1 MQNHHFRFGHA
12 AMRAIKSPHALVQLA
27 AGLWLATA
35 QPLAFSATMT
45 AEMNILGADNAR
57 ARPALAHKLQ
67 DNKSGFFQHESLYAF
82 AQDSQVTQLWFC
94 HSTTK
99 LGVQCVAAPVVVTA
113 TWVQEKVAVASHQ
126 VPPNKREISWAAERI
141 AAPAPP
147 HHSLGIQ
154 SNMLVMN
161 K

>member
-1 MQNHHFRFGHA
+1 MQNHHFHFGYA
-12 AMRAIKSPHALVQLA
+12 AQRAIKSARALVGLI
-27 AGLWLATA
+27 AGLSLAIA
-35 QPLAFSATMT
+35 SPMAFSATMS

-57 ARPALAHKLQ
+57 ARPTLAPKVL

-113 TWVQEKVAVASHQ
+113 TWVQEKVALATNQ
-126 VPPNKREISWAAERI
+126 PPPNKREISWAAERI
-141 AAPAPP
+141 TAPAPP

>member
-1 MQNHHFRFGHA
+1 MQNHHFYLRYA
-12 AMRAIKSPHALVQLA
+12 AKRAIKSLHALMELA
-27 AGLWLATA
+27 AGLLLATA
-35 QPLAFSATMT
+35 LPFAFSATMT

-57 ARPALAHKLQ
+57 AKPALAQKLQ

-113 TWVQEKVAVASHQ
+113 TWVQEKVALANNQ
-126 VPPNKREISWAAERI
+126 PPPNKREISWAAERI
-141 AAPAPP
+141 TAPASP

-161 K
+161 R

>member
-1 MQNHHFRFGHA
+1 MQNHHFHLRYA
-12 AMRAIKSPHALVQLA
+12 ANQAIKSARALAGVIAVLSLA
-27 AGLWLATA
+27 IAS
-35 QPLAFSATMT
+35 PMAFSAPMS
-45 AEMNILGADNAR
+45 AEMNILGTDSAR
-57 ARPALAHKLQ
+57 AKPALAQKLQ
-67 DNKSGFFQHESLYAF
+67 DNKSGFFQHESLYAY

-113 TWVQEKVAVASHQ
+113 TWVQEKVALANNQ
-126 VPPNKREISWAAERI
+126 PPPNKREISWAAERI

>member
-1 MQNHHFRFGHA
+1 MQILHFHLPCVA
-12 AMRAIKSPHALVQLA
+12 KRAIKSPQAFVRFA
-27 AGLWLATA
+27 AGLLLATA
-35 QPLAFSATMT
+35 LPFAYCATMA

-57 ARPALAHKLQ
+57 AKPALGQKLQ

-94 HSTTK
+94 NSTTK

-113 TWVQEKVAVASHQ
+113 TWVQEKVAVANNQ
-126 VPPNKREISWAAERI
+126 PPPNKREISWAAERI
-141 AAPAPP
+141 TAPAAP